1 MAASK
6 HARSIAAIL
15 SIAAV
20 FAAATACS
28 SGTKTTTSDGSAS
41 QASIDQLAARVQQDE
56 MLNAL
61 VTIAGLPLHQMDESA
76 QKGTIDNKYVPTA
89 RTLIRVTALTNC
101 SEPLKADAAKIHDDA
116 VTLLKGLD
124 SGDDVSLIKKLS
136 QTAHEDWHLFI
147 DDAWNV
153 VAKDLPPDAGGPRQV
168 PGEEPGG
175 SATPENPTHTAPHAG
190 STP

>member
-1 MAASK
+1 MAAYK
-6 HARSIAAIL
+6 HATAVVAALAIAGIVTGACGG
-15 SIAAV
+15 STKN
-20 FAAATACS
+20 ATS
-28 SGTKTTTSDGSAS
+28 NSDAS

-89 RTLIRVTALTNC
+89 RTLVRVTALTNW
-101 SEPLKADAAKIHDDA
+101 SEPLKADAAKMHDDA

-124 SGDDVSLIKKLS
+124 KGDDVSLIKKLS

-153 VAKDLPPDAGGPRQV
+153 VAKDLAPDAGGPRRV

-175 SATPENPTHTAPHAG
+175 STTPTNPTHTAPHAG
-190 STP
+190 PTP